1 LPAPVEFKGAAGWKP
16 ALRHASKGFFIRL
29 LRGITNGCLRAEVLA
44 GVIGTRMFD
53 ALQEKFQGVFKTL
66 RIQGVLT
73 PEVIDETLSGIRL
86 ALLEADVNIQVVQRL
101 LERVRVKALGEEV
114 RSSLTPAQEVV
125 RLVRDEL
132 IEMLGGQAS
141 LLTFTRD
148 FPTVFLLVG
157 LQGSGKTTS
166 AGKLA
171 LWLSKRKKRALLVS
185 TDVYRPAAR
194 EQLSIIAKA
203 VEIPCFAG
211 EGITSP
217 IELALAARKDAADRG
232 HDTLIVDT
240 AGRLHIDEQLMQEVS
255 ELRTRLRPSEV
266 LLVADAMIGQDAVR
280 SAQEFHER
288 LGTSGVI
295 LTKLDG
301 DARGGAALSIHFV
314 TGQPVK
320 FIGVGEKYDALE
332 VFYPDR
338 IVSRILGMGDV
349 LSLIEKAEETLDK
362 QKALD
367 VHRKLQTDTFTL
379 EDFRDQLRQMRRL
392 GPMDQMLG
400 MLPKVGIFKD
410 AGKARVDEKELV
422 HIEAIIDSMTPQE
435 RDNHEIINGKRR
447 KRIARGSG
455 TSVQEVNQIL
465 RQYFQMRK
473 MMKSFS
479 FNLLGKQFGPPK
491 VPMGS
496 GR

>member
-1 LPAPVEFKGAAGWKP
+1 
-16 ALRHASKGFFIRL
+16 
-29 LRGITNGCLRAEVLA
+29 
-44 GVIGTRMFD
+44 MFD
-53 ALQEKFQGVFKTL
+53 ALQNKFQQVFKTL
-66 RIQGVLT
+66 RVQGVLT
-73 PEVIDETLSGIRL
+73 EQVIDETLREVRL
-86 ALLEADVNIQVVQRL
+86 ALLDADVNLKVVKEL
-101 LERVRVKALGEEV
+101 LDRVRVQALGEEI
-114 RSSLTPAQEVV
+114 RSSLSPSQEVV
-125 RLVRDEL
+125 RIVRDEL
-132 IEMLGGQAS
+132 VEILGREAS
-141 LLTFTRD
+141 LLTFSRD
-148 FPTVFLLVG
+148 YPTVLLLVG
-157 LQGSGKTTS
+157 LQGSGKTTT

-171 LWLSKRKKRALLVS
+171 LWLAKKKKRPILVS

-194 EQLSIIAKA
+194 EQLAIIAKA
-203 VEIPCFAG
+203 IGIPCFPG
-211 EGITSP
+211 EGITVP
-217 IELALAARKDAADRG
+217 VELALAARKDAADRG

-240 AGRLHIDEQLMQEVS
+240 AGRLHVDEQLMQEVS
-255 ELRTRLRPSEV
+255 DLRTRLRPSEV
-266 LLVADAMIGQDAVR
+266 LLVADGMIGQDAVR

-288 LGTSGVI
+288 LGTTGVI

-301 DARGGAALSIHFV
+301 DARGGAALSIHHV
-314 TGQPVK
+314 TGQPIK

-349 LSLIEKAEETLDK
+349 LSLIEKAEETIDK
-362 QKALD
+362 QKALE

-410 AGKARVDEKELV
+410 AGKVRVDEKELV

-435 RDNHEIINGKRR
+435 RRNHEIINGKRR
-447 KRIARGSG
+447 KRVARGSG
-455 TSVQEVNQIL
+455 TSVQLVNQVL
-465 RQYFQMRK
+465 KQYFQMRK

-479 FNLLGKQFGPPK
+479 RNLLGNQFGQLKAP
-491 VPMGS
+491 VGS